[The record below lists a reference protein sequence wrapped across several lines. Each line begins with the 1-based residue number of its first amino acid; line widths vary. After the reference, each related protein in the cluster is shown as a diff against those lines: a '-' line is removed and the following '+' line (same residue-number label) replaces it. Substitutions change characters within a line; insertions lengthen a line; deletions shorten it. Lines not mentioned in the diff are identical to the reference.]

1 MSVKIRLR
9 RMGKKKQPFYRIVVV
24 DSRSPRDGKY
34 IESLGYYNPLTEPA
48 EVRIDEEKAIS
59 WLDKGAVPSYTIL
72 SLLRKAGILKKRH
85 ETQKRAALL
94 KPLSAGE
101 DTSETPESPEESPVQ
116 SDTSDKEEEEQ
127 AD

>member
-1 MSVKIRLR
+1 M
-9 RMGKKKQPFYRIVVV
+9 VV
-24 DSRSPRDGKY
+24 DSRNPRDGKY

-72 SLLRKAGILKKRH
+72 SLLRKAGILRKRH

-94 KPLSAGE
+94 NPLSAGE

-116 SDTSDKEEEEQ
+116 SDTSDKKEEEQ